1 MELKERYDY
10 VYHELGALKEQYSHE
25 SDESESEFE
34 ESVSDSKVRAHFA
47 NVVTTMIK
55 EFDKYLSQ
63 VPVFGFNSGK
73 HDLNLVKRQLCYI
86 SPITIKKM
94 KYLPSR
100 RITHTS
106 QLQLLT

>member
-25 SDESESEFE
+25 SDKLESEFE

-73 HDLNLVKRQLCYI
+73 YDLNLVKRQIMLY
-86 SPITIKKM
+86 ITIKKM